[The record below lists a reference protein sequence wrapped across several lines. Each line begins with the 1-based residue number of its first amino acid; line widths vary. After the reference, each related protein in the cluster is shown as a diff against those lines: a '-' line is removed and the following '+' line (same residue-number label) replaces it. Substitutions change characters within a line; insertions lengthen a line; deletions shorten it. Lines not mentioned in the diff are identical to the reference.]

1 MTKRETAL
9 ALLRQGATLQAIID
23 ATGWTKGTA
32 SNWLAEIR
40 RTHIL
45 GTFRHRCVGP
55 NNTGAKGSYTIYSLK
70 GDENNVA

>member
-40 RTHIL
+40 QTHIL
-45 GTFRHRCVGP
+45 KTFRHRCVGP

>member
-40 RTHIL
+40 QTHIL
-45 GTFRHRCVGP
+45 KTFRHRCVGP
-55 NNTGAKGSYTIYSLK
+55 NNTGAKGSYTIYTLK
-70 GDENNVA
+70 GVTNDRT

>member
-32 SNWLAEIR
+32 SNWLA
-40 RTHIL
+40 
-45 GTFRHRCVGP
+45 
-55 NNTGAKGSYTIYSLK
+55 AKGSYTIYTLK
-70 GDENNVA
+70 GDNQ

>member
-55 NNTGAKGSYTIYSLK
+55 NNAGAKGSYTIYSLK
-70 GDENNVA
+70 GEENNVA